1 MKICVCRTRMLM
13 TLALSAAAL
22 YLSPAIARAAD
33 HGDAPN
39 VAGDQ
44 AWDLADVY
52 FFLDPNN
59 NHKVVLI
66 GTLRGFMVPG
76 EAVNFAIFDPNVR
89 YRFEIENT
97 GDARPDAFVDI
108 TFDKRAANPRPP
120 PRPILQVP
128 RPQTAS
134 VRLSSRATFNAPTV
148 N

>member
-13 TLALSAAAL
+13 TLGLSAAAL

-44 AWDLADVY
+44 ACDLADVY

-59 NHKVVLI
+59 NNKVVLI

-76 EAVNFAIFDPNVR
+76 EAVQLGIFFTKVR
-89 YRFEIENT
+89 YRFEISKT
-97 GDARPDAFVDI
+97 GGYIVHSCIR
-108 TFDKRAANPRPP
+108 
-120 PRPILQVP
+120 
-128 RPQTAS
+128 
-134 VRLSSRATFNAPTV
+134 VRLDKPSADS
-148 N
+148 